1 MCASCR
7 PTYGPT
13 SRPARSACDRS
24 AARILV
30 VDDTPENVRLLD
42 AVLSP
47 RGYTVDAVSSGAQ
60 ALERLAEEPLPDLVL
75 LDIVM
80 PEDGRV

>member
-1 MCASCR
+1 M
-7 PTYGPT
+7 
-13 SRPARSACDRS
+13 
-24 AARILV
+24 
-30 VDDTPENVRLLD
+30 DDTPENIRLLD

-60 ALERLAEEPLPDLVL
+60 ALEKLAAEPLPDLVL

-80 PEDGRV
+80 PGDRRV